1 MRLSIAFTGFAP
13 LEPTMPAI
21 RAADEAGF
29 DGVWVAEHIGFHDAI
44 VHSTMAL
51 RETKNLEVGL
61 CGLSTASRHPG
72 LTAMELLSLSEIGPG
87 RVRVAVG
94 LGDPS
99 LVAKL
104 GRQIVKPLGATRA
117 FVTSLRDALRGSDM
131 KIEHAEFKFDGF
143 RAVPFGPPPPIDV
156 MAIKPKMTDL
166 AAEIGDGLSISVGA
180 SKQYI
185 RDAVAQSERAL
196 AAAKR
201 DRSQYRI
208 VALALGII
216 ADDLPAARGPIR
228 AMLSMFPQG
237 LAEFLARGVAEPGS
251 LVAAEKQGPMAV
263 MKQWTDEKIDQIAF
277 VAKPDG
283 LAAALAAYAETG
295 IDELGLILMADAE
308 QQPEIVRQLAAARG
322 SRRS

>member
-13 LEPTMPAI
+13 LESTMPATI
-21 RAADEAGF
+21 AADESGF
-29 DGVWVAEHIGFHDAI
+29 DGVWMAEHIGFHDA
-44 VHSTMAL
+44 VVPATMAM
-51 RETKNLEVGL
+51 RATKKLEVGL
-61 CGLSTASRHPG
+61 VGLSTAGRHPG
-72 LTAMELLSLSEIGPG
+72 MTAMELLSLSEIGPG

-94 LGDPS
+94 LGDPT

-104 GRQIVKPLGATRA
+104 GRKIDKPLGATRA
-117 FVTSLRDALRGSDM
+117 FVGSLRDALRGSDM
-131 KIEHAEFKFDGF
+131 KIEHKEFAFDGF

-185 RDAVAQSERAL
+185 KEAVAQSERAL

-201 DRSQYRI
+201 DRKAYRI

-216 ADDLPAARGPIR
+216 ADDLDAARGPVR

-237 LAEFLARGVAEPGS
+237 LAEFLARGVVEPGS

-263 MKQWTDEKIDQIAF
+263 MKKWTDEAIDQIAF
-277 VAKPDG
+277 VAKPNG
-283 LAAALAAYAETG
+283 LANALAAYAETG
-295 IDELGLILMADAE
+295 IDELGLILMADPE
-308 QQPEIVRQLAAARG
+308 QQPEIVRQLAAARK
-322 SRRS
+322 